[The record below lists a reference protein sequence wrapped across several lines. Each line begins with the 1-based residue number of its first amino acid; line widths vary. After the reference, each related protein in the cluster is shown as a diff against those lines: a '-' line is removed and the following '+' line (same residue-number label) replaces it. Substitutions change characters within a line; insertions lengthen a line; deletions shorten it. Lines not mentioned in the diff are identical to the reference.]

1 MQTPSPAKGVRF
13 NAGQCAGPLRLLAAK
28 LEAAGVGFVAFFER
42 MKAEGHRTAFTAEEL
57 CAALRK
63 AFGRSL
69 LSKEDAVTV
78 VRGLDVRVLCIVL
91 RPCPAATHVQSAG
104 RRPPPA
110 PPSRSVLVVRRT
122 VG

>member
-28 LEAAGVGFVAFFER
+28 LEAAGVGFVSFFER

-57 CAALRK
+57 RAALRK
-63 AFGRSL
+63 VFGRSL

-78 VRGLDVRVLCIVL
+78 VRGLDVRVLCTVPVL
-91 RPCPAATHVQSAG
+91 RPVPACCDPCRV
-104 RRPPPA
+104 PPPPSP
-110 PPSRSVLVVRRT
+110 PPSPAPSST
-122 VG
+122 SCW

>member
-91 RPCPAATHVQSAG
+91 RPCLLRPMCRVRAVAPPPP
-104 RRPPPA
+104 PPPA
-110 PPSRSVLVVRRT
+110 PSW
-122 VG
+122 